1 MTLMQ
6 NQENVFSFSA
16 KMSVKIWICSISF
29 FCRNM
34 GTNQL
39 TINDYCLPRVLDD
52 QILMYKM
59 VITPSKFRNIFERKS
74 NLDIFD
80 ESIAHI

>member
-1 MTLMQ
+1 MASFMTLMQ
-6 NQENVFSFSA
+6 NQENVFSFFA

-39 TINDYCLPRVLDD
+39 TINSEHRLPRVLDD

-59 VITPSKFRNIFERKS
+59 VSTNSKFINILKKKS
-74 NLDIFD
+74 NFRYF
-80 ESIAHI
+80 